1 MRRPYVVFT
10 VAMLSWGLS
19 VSLADAALDYLS
31 AADLLLLEILIGTLM
46 VGVVLL
52 GRSLG
57 WRLGL
62 LHLARPARAPWRTAS
77 LLGLLE
83 PGAAYLLANAGLAR
97 TTAAV
102 GSLLTSLESVLAVF
116 LGWWILRDRLRRGE
130 ILALIIGVLGAIAVS
145 FADSDGQASL
155 SGNILMVLAAA
166 TAAIY
171 FIVSRQRT
179 KGVDLLSLVF
189 KQGIWALVIAVP
201 YAAWSWANS
210 GSQIPQ
216 APIAAWFWAFGA
228 AVTGFSIPFLLW
240 SWSISR
246 VRPAAAAVGLN
257 LIPVF
262 GVLSAVLI
270 GRGTPSPAQFGGG
283 FIILCGLAILTR
295 TELKYA
301 DDPEAVPS
309 VDPPELA
316 LSSS

>member
-1 MRRPYVVFT
+1 M
-10 VAMLSWGLS
+10 MSWGLS
-19 VSLADAALDYLS
+19 VSLADAALDHLS
-31 AADLLLLEILIGTLM
+31 AAELLLLEVLMGTLI
-46 VGVVLL
+46 VGILL
-52 GRSLG
+52 AGRALG

-62 LHLARPARAPWRTAS
+62 LNIARPARAPWRTAS

-130 ILALIIGVLGAIAVS
+130 ILALILGVLGAIAVS
-145 FADSDGQASL
+145 LADGGGEASL

-166 TAAIY
+166 TAAVY

-189 KQGIWALVIAVP
+189 KQGIWALAIAVP
-201 YAAWSWANS
+201 YAAWSWADS
-210 GSQIPQ
+210 GSRIPQ
-216 APIAAWFWAFGA
+216 APPSAWAWALGA
-228 AVTGFSIPFLLW
+228 AATGFSIPFLLW

-246 VRPAAAAVGLN
+246 VRPAVAAVGLN

-262 GVLSAVLI
+262 GVLGAVLI
-270 GRGTPSPAQFGGG
+270 GRGAPNAAQLGGG
-283 FIILCGLAILTR
+283 LVILCGLAILTR
-295 TELKYA
+295 TEFAKA
-301 DDPEAVPS
+301 PVNAKPET
-309 VDPPELA
+309 ELT
-316 LSSS
+316 LSRG